1 MHADY
6 DRAVLRDRIDLERAG
21 HEFPGNFVANVT
33 FQAIEWRLAAER
45 QASFVV
51 VELEVVGNH

>member
-21 HEFPGNFVANVT
+21 HEFPGNFVAHVT
-33 FQAIEWRLAAER
+33 FQAIE
-45 QASFVV
+45 
-51 VELEVVGNH
+51 